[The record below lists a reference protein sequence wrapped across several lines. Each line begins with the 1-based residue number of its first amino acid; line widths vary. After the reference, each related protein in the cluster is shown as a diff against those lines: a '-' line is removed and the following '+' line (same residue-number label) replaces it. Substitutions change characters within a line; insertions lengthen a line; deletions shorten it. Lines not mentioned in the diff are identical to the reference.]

1 VQSALGAFSRGGAVK
16 IATLGHLVLKVKDLA
31 RSEAFYCDLLGIQI
45 SVRTPGN
52 NMTFLTLGSH
62 HELALLESSDSE
74 ADGKTLGVDHFAF
87 KLDGGLAEL
96 AAAKH
101 ELEQAG
107 HAVAPIDHVVTKSL
121 YFRDPDGNKVELYV
135 DGADWRND
143 PKLIYSMKGLEL

>member
-1 VQSALGAFSRGGAVK
+1 VK
-16 IATLGHLVLKVKDLA
+16 IAALGHLVLKVKNLA
-31 RSEAFYCDLLGIQI
+31 RSEAFYCDLLGMQI

-52 NMTFLTLGSH
+52 TMTFLTLGSH

-74 ADGKTLGVDHFAF
+74 AEGKSLGVDHFAF
-87 KLDGGLAEL
+87 KLDGGLPEL

-107 HAVAPIDHVVTKSL
+107 HPVAPIDHVVTKSL
-121 YFRDPDGNKVELYV
+121 YLRDPDGNKVELYV
-135 DGADWRND
+135 EGADWRDD